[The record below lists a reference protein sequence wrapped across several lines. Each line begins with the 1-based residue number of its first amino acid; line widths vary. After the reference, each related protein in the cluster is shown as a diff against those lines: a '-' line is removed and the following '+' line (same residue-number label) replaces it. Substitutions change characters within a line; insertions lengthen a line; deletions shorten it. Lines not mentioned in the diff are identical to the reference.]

1 MRRQRQWRKAWEA
14 VRSEA
19 EYIDVVDRDG
29 KTVVLI
35 TLSPVP
41 HYADSAFAH
50 AIKMAQEAGGGEI
63 IVKSIGRVVLT
74 RFQIEGRSVIQIEG
88 RGIIRGEEA
97 LGKQVQRQREVK
109 SVDEQLAILKRGVA
123 EIITEE
129 ELRRKL
135 ERSLGKEV
143 PP

>member
-1 MRRQRQWRKAWEA
+1 MRRQRHWRKAWEA

-19 EYIDVVDRDG
+19 EYIDVVDKDG
-29 KTVVLI
+29 KTIVLMSV
-35 TLSPVP
+35 SPIQQ
-41 HYADSAFAH
+41 YADRAFNH
-50 AIKMAQEAGGGEI
+50 AVKMAQEAGGGEI
-63 IVKSIGRVVLT
+63 TIKSLGRIVLA
-74 RFQIEGRSVIQIEG
+74 RFQIEGGDIIRIEG
-88 RGIIRGEEA
+88 GDIIRGEEA
-97 LGKQVQRQREVK
+97 LGKQVQKQREVK
-109 SVDEQLAILKRGVA
+109 SADEQLAILKRGVA

>member
-1 MRRQRQWRKAWEA
+1 VWES

-19 EYIDVVDRDG
+19 EYIDVVDKNG
-29 KTVVLI
+29 KTIVLM
-35 TLSPVP
+35 TVSPIQQ
-41 HYADSAFAH
+41 YADRAFDH
-50 AIKMAQEAGGGEI
+50 AVKMAQEAGGGDV
-63 IVKSIGRVVLT
+63 IVKSIGRIVLA
-74 RFQIEGRSVIQIEG
+74 RFQIEGRSIIQIEG

-123 EIITEE
+123 EIITEK

>member
-1 MRRQRQWRKAWEA
+1 VWES

-19 EYIDVVDRDG
+19 EYIDVVDKNG
-29 KTVVLI
+29 KTIVLM
-35 TLSPVP
+35 TVSPTQQ
-41 HYADSAFAH
+41 YADRAFDH
-50 AIKMAQEAGGGEI
+50 AVKMAQEAGGGDV
-63 IVKSIGRVVLT
+63 IVKSIGRIVLA
-74 RFQIEGRSVIQIEG
+74 RFQIEGRSIIQIEG

-97 LGKQVQRQREVK
+97 LGKQVQRQREMK

-123 EIITEE
+123 EIITEK

>member
-1 MRRQRQWRKAWEA
+1 MRRQHWRKVWET

-19 EYIDVVDRDG
+19 EYIDVVDKDG

-35 TLSPVP
+35 TLSPIP

-50 AIKMAQEAGGGEI
+50 AIQMAQEAGGGEI
-63 IVKSIGRVVLT
+63 TIKSLGRIVLA
-74 RFQIEGRSVIQIEG
+74 RFQIEGKGIISQIEG

-135 ERSLGKEV
+135 ERSLGIDS
-143 PP
+143 

>member
-1 MRRQRQWRKAWEA
+1 
-14 VRSEA
+14 
-19 EYIDVVDRDG
+19 
-29 KTVVLI
+29 
-35 TLSPVP
+35 
-41 HYADSAFAH
+41 
-50 AIKMAQEAGGGEI
+50 MAQEAGGGDV
-63 IVKSIGRVVLT
+63 IVKSIGRIVLA
-74 RFQIEGRSVIQIEG
+74 RFQIEGRSIIQIEG

-123 EIITEE
+123 EIITEK

>member
-1 MRRQRQWRKAWEA
+1 VWES

-19 EYIDVVDRDG
+19 EYIDVVDKNG
-29 KTVVLI
+29 KTIVLM
-35 TLSPVP
+35 TVSPIQQ
-41 HYADSAFAH
+41 YADRAFDH
-50 AIKMAQEAGGGEI
+50 AVKMAQEAGGGDV
-63 IVKSIGRVVLT
+63 IVKSIGRIVLA
-74 RFQIEGRSVIQIEG
+74 RFQIEGKGIISQIEG

-135 ERSLGKEV
+135 ERSLGIDS
-143 PP
+143 